1 MTCQDAIA
9 LLSEYL
15 ELALGAEPYVRISSG
30 TSAGC
35 APCVADLN
43 TFRATRRV
51 TAQAGRVEMPDEM
64 KVRLRSF
71 LLDRLR

>member
-15 ELALGAEPYVRISSG
+15 ETALGAETIADLEG
-30 TSAGC
+30 HFAGC
-35 APCVADLN
+35 APCVAYLN

-51 TAQAGRVEMPDEM
+51 AAEAARVEMPDEM
-64 KVRLRSF
+64 KGRLRSF

>member
-15 ELALGAEPYVRISSG
+15 EMALGTETIADLERHLS
-30 TSAGC
+30 GC
-35 APCVADLN
+35 APCVAYLN

-51 TAQAGRVEMPDEM
+51 TAQAGRIEMPDEM